1 MRKYYMKRWRAPQ
14 VVITEVMSLHQL
26 CCMQNSTSHS
36 CEYGNIV
43 MRYTCRNKCIYKMRT
58 VFESN
63 NLVFADIV

>member
-1 MRKYYMKRWRAPQ
+1 MKRWRAPQ

-26 CCMQNSTSHS
+26 CCMQTALLTVVSMETLLCDIHVEIN
-36 CEYGNIV
+36 V
-43 MRYTCRNKCIYKMRT
+43 FKMET